1 MKNFPLIV
9 TISAEKEI
17 PVGYK
22 VLKYTKTGKKIVIRE
37 NATYMAKEIA

>member
-9 TISAEKEI
+9 TISAEKEV

-22 VLKYTKTGKKIVIRE
+22 VLKYTKTGTKIVIRD
-37 NATYMAKEIA
+37 NAMYMVKEIA